1 MNLREFVDLLEK
13 KGRLKRI
20 KKEVDPVYEVAAL
33 MDEAG
38 DTPLYLENVKGSI
51 LPCITNIC
59 SSRELVALGLECA
72 PNEILEKISK
82 AVREG
87 KTPNV
92 QSANNYKE
100 IEASLEKLPI
110 LTHQPIDGGA
120 YISSA
125 MAVAYDKEYGRNISF
140 HRAMKIDNQHLV
152 MRILDRH
159 LMDYM
164 NRGLKEFAYC
174 NGVSVPVL
182 LGAAT
187 SFGIEDDEM
196 AVANAL
202 ADSPVIELAGHSIP
216 QSEVVMI
223 CEFTGETHDEGPFVD
238 LTETP
243 DIIRQQPVARIKRIF
258 IREDSVFH
266 ALLPSGPEHKVL
278 MGMPREPTIFNSVN
292 KVVDCHD
299 VFMTHGG
306 GSWLHGVVAIN
317 KKNEDDGWKAIE
329 AAFEGHA
336 SMKHVWIV
344 DSDIDVTNPQS
355 VEWAMATRF
364 QGDSGLVIK
373 TGVKGSSLDPS
384 SNPETR
390 ETVKVGFDC
399 TIPLNRDKSDF
410 VKPAPGMKVD
420 LDDYLN

>member
-20 KKEVDPVYEVAAL
+20 TKEVDPVYEVAAL

-72 PNEILEKISK
+72 PNEILGKISK
-82 AVREG
+82 AVRDG
-87 KTPNV
+87 KNPNV
-92 QSANNYKE
+92 VKADDYKE
-100 IEASLEKLPI
+100 IDPSLEKLPI
-110 LTHQPIDGGA
+110 LTHQPIDGGP

-125 MAVAYDKEYGRNISF
+125 MAVAYDEEFGRNISF

-152 MRILDRH
+152 LRILDRH
-159 LMDYM
+159 LKDYM
-164 NRGLKEFAYC
+164 KRGLKEFAYC

-187 SFGIEDDEM
+187 SFGIDEDEM

-202 ADSPVIELAGHSIP
+202 ANSPVIEIAGHSIP

-223 CEFTGETHDEGPFVD
+223 CEFTGEMHDEGPFVD

-243 DIIRQQPVARIKRIF
+243 DIIRQQHVAKIKRIF
-258 IREDSVFH
+258 IRNDSVFH

-317 KKNEDDGWKAIE
+317 KTNEDDGLKAIE
-329 AAFEGHA
+329 AAFEGHT

-344 DSDIDVTNPQS
+344 DSDIDVTDSES

-364 QGDSGLVIK
+364 QGNSGLIVK

-399 TIPLNRDKSDF
+399 TIPLDRDKSDF
-410 VKPAPGMKVD
+410 ARPKAGMKVK
-420 LDDYLN
+420 LDDYLD

>member
-1 MNLREFVDLLEK
+1 MNLREFVDLLEN

-20 KKEVDPVYEVAAL
+20 TKEVDPVYEVAAL
-33 MDEAG
+33 MDDAG

-51 LPCITNIC
+51 IPCITNIC

-72 PNEILEKISK
+72 PNEILGKISK
-82 AVREG
+82 AVRDG
-87 KTPNV
+87 KTPDIEN
-92 QSANNYKE
+92 ARNYKE
-100 IEASLEKLPI
+100 IEPSLEKLPI
-110 LTHQPIDGGA
+110 LTHQPIDGGP

-125 MAVAYDKEYGRNISF
+125 MAVAYDEEFGRNISF

-164 NRGLKEFAYC
+164 KRGLKEFAYC

-202 ADSPVIELAGHSIP
+202 TNSPVIELAGHLIP

-223 CEFTGETHDEGPFVD
+223 CEFTGEKHNEGPFVD

-243 DIIRQQPVARIKRIF
+243 DIIREQPVARIKRIF
-258 IREDSVFH
+258 IRDDSVFH

-317 KKNEDDGWKAIE
+317 KKSEDDGQKAIE
-329 AAFEGHA
+329 AAFEGHT

-344 DSDIDVTNPQS
+344 DSDIDVTDPQS

-364 QGDSGLVIK
+364 QGNSGLVIK
-373 TGVKGSSLDPS
+373 TQVKGSSLDPS

-399 TIPLNRDKSDF
+399 TIPLGRDKADF
-410 VKPAPGMKVD
+410 VRPNPGMKVK
-420 LDDYLN
+420 LEDYLD

>member
-59 SSRELVALGLECA
+59 SSRELVALGLGCA

-164 NRGLKEFAYC
+164 KRGLKEFAYC

>member
-1 MNLREFVDLLEK
+1 MNLREFVDLLEE
-13 KGRLKRI
+13 KGRLKRVT
-20 KKEVDPVYEVAAL
+20 KEVDPVYEVAAL

-38 DTPLYLENVKGSI
+38 DTPLYLENVKGSVI
-51 LPCITNIC
+51 PCITNIC

-72 PNEILEKISK
+72 PNEILGKISK

-87 KTPNV
+87 KNPDTV
-92 QSANNYKE
+92 SADNYKE
-100 IEASLEKLPI
+100 IEPSLERLPI
-110 LTHQPIDGGA
+110 LTHQPIDGGP

-125 MAVAYDKEYGRNISF
+125 MAVAHDKKYGRNLSF

-152 MRILDRH
+152 LRILDRH
-159 LMDYM
+159 LKDYM
-164 NRGLKEFAYC
+164 ERGLKEFAYC

-187 SFGIEDDEM
+187 SFGIEEDEM

-202 ADSPVIELAGHSIP
+202 ADSPVIELAGHTIP

-223 CEFTGETHDEGPFVD
+223 CEFTGEMHDEGPFVD
-238 LTETP
+238 LTDTP
-243 DIIRQQPVARIKRIF
+243 DIIRQQHVAKIKRIF
-258 IREDSVFH
+258 IRDDSVFH

-317 KKNEDDGWKAIE
+317 KKKEDDGMKAIE
-329 AAFEGHA
+329 AAFAGHA

-344 DSDIDVTNPQS
+344 DSDIDVTDPES

-364 QGDSGLVIK
+364 QGDSGLVVK

-399 TIPLNRDKSDF
+399 TIPLDRDKDDF
-410 VKPAPGMKVD
+410 ARPKPGMKVK
-420 LDDYLN
+420 LEDYLD

>member
-1 MNLREFVDLLEK
+1 LEK

-164 NRGLKEFAYC
+164 KRGLKEFAYC

-187 SFGIEDDEM
+187 SFSIEDDEM

-243 DIIRQQPVARIKRIF
+243 DIIRQQPVAIIKRIF

-306 GSWLHGVVAIN
+306 GSWLHGVVAIK
-317 KKNEDDGWKAIE
+317 KKNEDDGWKALE

-384 SNPETR
+384 SNPETCAD
-390 ETVKVGFDC
+390 TTGTNC
-399 TIPLNRDKSDF
+399 SALAASPKSISSLIAFCF
-410 VKPAPGMKVD
+410 VEP
-420 LDDYLN
+420 

>member
-1 MNLREFVDLLEK
+1 MNLREFVDLLED
-13 KGRLKRI
+13 KGRLRRI
-20 KKEVDPVYEVAAL
+20 TKEVDPIYEVAAL
-33 MDEAG
+33 MEEAG

-51 LPCITNIC
+51 IPCITNIC
-59 SSRELVALGLECA
+59 SSRELVALGLDCA
-72 PNEILEKISK
+72 PNEILGKISE
-82 AVREG
+82 AVRNGKEPYKAEAEG
-87 KTPNV
+87 
-92 QSANNYKE
+92 YKE
-100 IEASLEKLPI
+100 IENSLEKLPI

-125 MAVAYDKEYGRNISF
+125 MAVANDEEYGRNLSF

-152 MRILDRH
+152 FRILDRH

-164 NRGLKEFAYC
+164 KRGLKEFAYC

-187 SFGIEDDEM
+187 SFGIEEDEM
-196 AVANAL
+196 SVANAL
-202 ADSPVIELAGHSIP
+202 AESPVIEIAGHVIP

-223 CEFTGETHDEGPFVD
+223 CEFTGDMHDEGPFVD

-243 DIIRQQPVARIKRIF
+243 DIIRKQPVARIKRIF

-292 KVVDCHD
+292 KIVDCKD

-306 GSWLHGVVAIN
+306 GSWLHGAVSIK
-317 KKNEDDGWKAIE
+317 KKNEDDGLKAID
-329 AAFEGHA
+329 AAFEGHK

-344 DSDIDVTNPQS
+344 DDDIDVTNPADI
-355 VEWAMATRF
+355 EWAMATRF
-364 QGDSGLVIK
+364 QANKGIVIK

-384 SNPETR
+384 ADPETR

-399 TIPLNRDKSDF
+399 TMPLNRDKNDF
-410 VKPAPGMKVD
+410 RKTKPGMKVE
-420 LDDYLN
+420 LDEYID

>member
-1 MNLREFVDLLEK
+1 MNLKEFVDLLEQ
-13 KGRLKRI
+13 KGKLRRVT
-20 KKEVDPVYEVAAL
+20 KEVDPVYEVAAL

-59 SSRELVALGLECA
+59 SSRELVALALECT
-72 PNEILEKISK
+72 PDDIISKISN
-82 AVREG
+82 AI
-87 KTPNV
+87 
-92 QSANNYKE
+92 NNLKEPSTKEVKQYKE
-100 IEASLEKLPI
+100 IEASLDNLPI
-110 LTHQPIDGGA
+110 LTHQITDGGP
-120 YISSA
+120 YIASA
-125 MAVAYDKEYGRNISF
+125 MAVAHDPEFGRNISF
-140 HRAMKIDNQHLV
+140 HRAMKIDSNHMV

-159 LMDYM
+159 LKEYMD
-164 NRGLKEFAYC
+164 RGLKEFAFC

-182 LGAAT
+182 LGSAT
-187 SFGIEDDEM
+187 SFEIESDEM

-202 ADSPVIELAGHSIP
+202 ADSPVIEIGGHLVP
-216 QSEVVMI
+216 ESEVVMI
-223 CEFTGETHDEGPFVD
+223 CEFTGKLHDEGSFLD

-243 DIIRQQPVARIKRIF
+243 DIIRKGPVIKIKKIF
-258 IREDSVFH
+258 VRDDSIFH

-278 MGMPREPTIFNSVN
+278 MGMPREPTIYNAVD

-306 GSWLHGVVAIN
+306 GSWLHGIVAIN
-317 KKNEDDGWKAIE
+317 KKNENDGMKAIE
-329 AAFEGHA
+329 AAFGGHA

-344 DSDIDVTNPQS
+344 DPDIDITNPQS

-364 QGDSGLVIK
+364 KGNKNLIVK

-399 TIPLNRDKSDF
+399 TIPLDREKADF
-410 VKPAPGMKVD
+410 MKPKPGMKVK
-420 LDDYLN
+420 LEDYLD

>member
-1 MNLREFVDLLEK
+1 MNLREFVDLLEE

-20 KKEVDPVYEVAAL
+20 TKEVDPVYEVAAL

-38 DTPLYLENVKGSI
+38 DTPLYLENVKGSVI
-51 LPCITNIC
+51 PCITNIC

-72 PNEILEKISK
+72 PNEILGKISK
-82 AVREG
+82 AVRES
-87 KTPNV
+87 KEPNLEKA
-92 QSANNYKE
+92 QNYKE
-100 IEASLEKLPI
+100 IEASLENLPI
-110 LTHQPIDGGA
+110 LTHQPIDGGP

-125 MAVAYDKEYGRNISF
+125 MAVAYDEEHGRNLSF

-152 MRILDRH
+152 LRILDRH

-164 NRGLKEFAYC
+164 KRGLKEFAYC

-187 SFGIEDDEM
+187 SFGIEEDEM

-202 ADSPVIELAGHSIP
+202 ADSPVIELGGHKIP

-223 CEFTGETHDEGPFVD
+223 CEFTGEMHDEGPFVD
-238 LTETP
+238 LTDTP
-243 DIIRQQPVARIKRIF
+243 DIIRQQHVVKIKHIF
-258 IREDSVFH
+258 IRDDSVFH

-317 KKNEDDGWKAIE
+317 KKNDDDGLKAID

-344 DSDIDVTNPQS
+344 DSDIDVTDPQS

-364 QGDSGLVIK
+364 QGDSGLVVK

-399 TIPLNRDKSDF
+399 TIPLNRNKADF
-410 VKPAPGMKVD
+410 ARPEPGMKVK
-420 LDDYLN
+420 LDEYLE

>member
-1 MNLREFVDLLEK
+1 MNLREFVDLLED
-13 KGRLKRI
+13 KGRLRRI
-20 KKEVDPVYEVAAL
+20 TKEVDPIYEVAAL
-33 MDEAG
+33 MEEAG

-51 LPCITNIC
+51 IPCITNIC
-59 SSRELVALGLECA
+59 SSRELVALGLDCA
-72 PNEILEKISK
+72 PNEILGKISE
-82 AVREG
+82 AVRNGKEPYKAEAEG
-87 KTPNV
+87 
-92 QSANNYKE
+92 YKE
-100 IEASLEKLPI
+100 IENSLEKLPI

-125 MAVAYDKEYGRNISF
+125 MAVANDEEYGRNLSF

-152 MRILDRH
+152 FRILDRH

-164 NRGLKEFAYC
+164 KRGLKEFAYC

-187 SFGIEDDEM
+187 SFGIEEDEM
-196 AVANAL
+196 SVANAL
-202 ADSPVIELAGHSIP
+202 AESPVIEIAGHVIP

-223 CEFTGETHDEGPFVD
+223 CEFTGDVHDEGPFVD

-243 DIIRQQPVARIKRIF
+243 DIIRKQPVARIKRIF

-292 KVVDCHD
+292 KIVECKD

-306 GSWLHGVVAIN
+306 GSWLHGAVSIK
-317 KKNEDDGWKAIE
+317 KKNEDDGLKAID
-329 AAFEGHA
+329 AAFEGHK

-344 DSDIDVTNPQS
+344 DDDIDVTNPADI
-355 VEWAMATRF
+355 EWAMATRF
-364 QGDSGLVIK
+364 QADKGIVIK

-384 SNPETR
+384 ANPETR
-390 ETVKVGFDC
+390 GTVKVGFDC
-399 TIPLNRDKSDF
+399 TMPLNRDRSDF
-410 VKPAPGMKVD
+410 SKTKPGMKVELEEY
-420 LDDYLN
+420 LD

>member
-1 MNLREFVDLLEK
+1 MNLREFVDLLEE
-13 KGRLKRI
+13 KGRLRRI
-20 KKEVDPVYEVAAL
+20 TKEVDPVYEVAAL
-33 MDEAG
+33 MEEAG

-51 LPCITNIC
+51 IPCITNIC
-59 SSRELVALGLECA
+59 SSRELVALGLDCA
-72 PNEILEKISK
+72 PNEILGKISE
-82 AVREG
+82 AVRNG
-87 KTPNV
+87 KEPHT
-92 QSANNYKE
+92 AEAKGYKE
-100 IEASLEKLPI
+100 IENSLEKLPI

-125 MAVAYDKEYGRNISF
+125 MAVANDKEYGRNLSF

-152 MRILDRH
+152 FRILDRH

-164 NRGLKEFAYC
+164 KRGLKEFAYC

-187 SFGIEDDEM
+187 SFGIEEDEM
-196 AVANAL
+196 FVANAL
-202 ADSPVIELAGHSIP
+202 AESPVIELAGHVIP

-223 CEFTGETHDEGPFVD
+223 CEFTGDMHDEGPFVD

-243 DIIRQQPVARIKRIF
+243 DIIRKQPVARIKRIF
-258 IREDSVFH
+258 IRDDSVFH

-292 KVVDCHD
+292 KIVECKD
-299 VFMTHGG
+299 VFMTQGG
-306 GSWLHGVVAIN
+306 GSWLHGAVSIK
-317 KKNEDDGWKAIE
+317 KKNEDDGLKAIE
-329 AAFEGHA
+329 AAFEGHK

-344 DSDIDVTNPQS
+344 DDDIDVTNPAEI
-355 VEWAMATRF
+355 EWAMATRF
-364 QGDSGLVIK
+364 QADKDIVIK

-384 SNPETR
+384 ADPETR

-399 TIPLNRDKSDF
+399 TMSLNRDKSDF
-410 VKPAPGMKVD
+410 SKTKPGMKVELEKY
-420 LDDYLN
+420 LD

>member
-1 MNLREFVDLLEK
+1 MNLREFVDLLEE
-13 KGRLKRI
+13 KGRLKRVT
-20 KKEVDPVYEVAAL
+20 KEVDPVYEVAAL

-38 DTPLYLENVKGSI
+38 DTPLYLENVKGSVI
-51 LPCITNIC
+51 PCITNIC

-72 PNEILEKISK
+72 PNEILGKISK

-87 KTPNV
+87 KTPDTV
-92 QSANNYKE
+92 SADNYKE
-100 IEASLEKLPI
+100 IEPSLERLPI
-110 LTHQPIDGGA
+110 LTHQPIDGGP

-125 MAVAYDKEYGRNISF
+125 MAVAHDKKYGRNLSF

-152 MRILDRH
+152 LRILDRH
-159 LMDYM
+159 LKDYM
-164 NRGLKEFAYC
+164 ERGLKEFAYC

-187 SFGIEDDEM
+187 SFGIEEDEM

-202 ADSPVIELAGHSIP
+202 ADSPVIELAGHTIP

-223 CEFTGETHDEGPFVD
+223 CEFTGEMHDEGPFVD
-238 LTETP
+238 LTDTP
-243 DIIRQQPVARIKRIF
+243 DIIRQQHVAKIKRIF
-258 IREDSVFH
+258 IRDDSVFH

-317 KKNEDDGWKAIE
+317 KKKEDDGMKAIE
-329 AAFEGHA
+329 AAFAGHA

-344 DSDIDVTNPQS
+344 DSDIDVTDPES

-364 QGDSGLVIK
+364 QGDSGLVVK
-373 TGVKGSSLDPS
+373 TGVKGSSLAPS

-399 TIPLNRDKSDF
+399 TIPLDRDKDDF
-410 VKPAPGMKVD
+410 ARPKPGMKVK
-420 LDDYLN
+420 LEDYLD

>member
-1 MNLREFVDLLEK
+1 MNLREFVDLLEE

-20 KKEVDPVYEVAAL
+20 TKEVDPVYEVAAL
-33 MDEAG
+33 MEEAG
-38 DTPLYLENVKGSI
+38 DTPLYLENVKGSVI
-51 LPCITNIC
+51 PCITNIC
-59 SSRELVALGLECA
+59 SSRELVALGLDCA
-72 PNEILEKISK
+72 PNEILGKISE
-82 AVREG
+82 AVRNG
-87 KTPNV
+87 KKPSSV
-92 QSANNYKE
+92 KAKGYKE
-100 IEASLEKLPI
+100 IKNSLEKLPI

-125 MAVAYDKEYGRNISF
+125 MAVANDKEYGRNLSF

-152 MRILDRH
+152 FRILDRH

-164 NRGLKEFAYC
+164 KRGLKEFAYC

-187 SFGIEDDEM
+187 SFGIEEDEM

-202 ADSPVIELAGHSIP
+202 AESPVIELAGHVIP

-223 CEFTGETHDEGPFVD
+223 CEFTGEMHDEGPFVD

-243 DIIRQQPVARIKRIF
+243 DIIRKQPVAQIKRIF

-292 KVVDCHD
+292 KIVDCKD

-306 GSWLHGVVAIN
+306 GSWLHGAVSIK
-317 KKNEDDGWKAIE
+317 KKNEDDGLKAID
-329 AAFEGHA
+329 AAFEGHK

-344 DSDIDVTNPQS
+344 DDDIDVTNPADI
-355 VEWAMATRF
+355 EWAMATRF
-364 QGDSGLVIK
+364 QANKGIVIK

-384 SNPETR
+384 ADPETR

-399 TIPLNRDKSDF
+399 TMPLNRDKNDF
-410 VKPAPGMKVD
+410 RKTKPGMKVD
-420 LDDYLN
+420 LDEYID

>member
-1 MNLREFVDLLEK
+1 MNLKEFVDLLEQ
-13 KGRLKRI
+13 KGKLKRVT
-20 KKEVDPVYEVAAL
+20 KEVDPVYEVAAL

-38 DTPLYLENVKGSI
+38 DTPLYLENVKDSV

-59 SSRELVALGLECA
+59 SSRELVALALECA
-72 PNEILEKISK
+72 PNDIISKISN
-82 AVREG
+82 AI
-87 KTPNV
+87 
-92 QSANNYKE
+92 NNLKEPITKEVKQYKE
-100 IEASLEKLPI
+100 IEPSLDHLPI
-110 LTHQPIDGGA
+110 LTHQTTDGGP
-120 YISSA
+120 YIASA
-125 MAVAYDKEYGRNISF
+125 MAVAHDPEFGRNISF
-140 HRAMKIDNQHLV
+140 HRAMKIDSNHMV

-159 LMDYM
+159 LKEYMD
-164 NRGLKEFAYC
+164 RGLKEFAYC

-182 LGAAT
+182 LGSAT
-187 SFGIEDDEM
+187 SFEIESDEM

-202 ADSPVIELAGHSIP
+202 AESPIIEVGGHMVP
-216 QSEVVMI
+216 ESEVVMI
-223 CEFTGETHDEGPFVD
+223 CEFTGDLHDEGSFLD

-243 DIIRQQPVARIKRIF
+243 DIVRKGPVIKIKKIF
-258 IREDSVFH
+258 VRDDSIFH

-278 MGMPREPTIFNSVN
+278 MGMPREPTIYNAVN

-317 KKNEDDGWKAIE
+317 KMKEDDGMKAIE
-329 AAFEGHA
+329 AAFAGHA

-344 DSDIDVTNPQS
+344 DSDIDITNPQS

-364 QGDSGLVIK
+364 QGNKGLVVK

-399 TIPLNRDKSDF
+399 TISLDRNKSDF
-410 VKPAPGMKVD
+410 TKPKPGMKVK
-420 LDDYLN
+420 LEDYLD

>member
-1 MNLREFVDLLEK
+1 MNLREFVDLLEE

-20 KKEVDPVYEVAAL
+20 TKEVDPVYEVAAL

-38 DTPLYLENVKGSI
+38 DTPLYLENVKGSVI
-51 LPCITNIC
+51 PCITNIC

-72 PNEILEKISK
+72 PNEILGKISK
-82 AVREG
+82 AVRES
-87 KTPNV
+87 KEPNLEKA
-92 QSANNYKE
+92 QNYKE
-100 IEASLEKLPI
+100 IETSLENLPI
-110 LTHQPIDGGA
+110 LTHQPIDGGP

-125 MAVAYDKEYGRNISF
+125 MAVAYDEEHGRNLSF

-152 MRILDRH
+152 LRILDRH

-164 NRGLKEFAYC
+164 KRGLKEFAYC

-187 SFGIEDDEM
+187 SFGIEEDEM

-202 ADSPVIELAGHSIP
+202 ADSPVIELGGHKIP

-223 CEFTGETHDEGPFVD
+223 CEFTGEMHDEGPFVD
-238 LTETP
+238 LTDTP
-243 DIIRQQPVARIKRIF
+243 DIIRQQHVVKIKRIF
-258 IREDSVFH
+258 IRDDSVFH

-317 KKNEDDGWKAIE
+317 KKNDDDGLKAID

-344 DSDIDVTNPQS
+344 DSDIDVTDPQS

-364 QGDSGLVIK
+364 QGDSGLVVK

-399 TIPLNRDKSDF
+399 TIPLNRDKADF
-410 VKPAPGMKVD
+410 ARPEPGMKVK
-420 LDDYLN
+420 LDEYLE

>member
-1 MNLREFVDLLEK
+1 MNLREFVDLLEE

-20 KKEVDPVYEVAAL
+20 TKEVDPVYEVAAL

-38 DTPLYLENVKGSI
+38 DTPLYLENVKGSVI
-51 LPCITNIC
+51 PCITNIC

-72 PNEILEKISK
+72 PNEILGKISK
-82 AVREG
+82 AVRES
-87 KTPNV
+87 KEPNLEKA
-92 QSANNYKE
+92 QNYKE
-100 IEASLEKLPI
+100 IEASLENLPI
-110 LTHQPIDGGA
+110 LTHQPIDGGP

-125 MAVAYDKEYGRNISF
+125 MAVAYDEEHGRNLSF

-152 MRILDRH
+152 LRILDRH

-164 NRGLKEFAYC
+164 KRGLKEFAYC

-187 SFGIEDDEM
+187 SFGIEEDEM

-202 ADSPVIELAGHSIP
+202 ADSPVIELGGHKIP

-223 CEFTGETHDEGPFVD
+223 CEFTGEMHDEGPFVD
-238 LTETP
+238 LTDTP
-243 DIIRQQPVARIKRIF
+243 DIIRQQHVVKIKHIF
-258 IREDSVFH
+258 IRDDSVFH

-317 KKNEDDGWKAIE
+317 KKNDDDGLKAID

-344 DSDIDVTNPQS
+344 DSDIDVTDPQS

-364 QGDSGLVIK
+364 QGDSGLVVK

-399 TIPLNRDKSDF
+399 TIPLNRDKADF
-410 VKPAPGMKVD
+410 ARPEPGMKVK
-420 LDDYLN
+420 LDEYLE

>member
-1 MNLREFVDLLEK
+1 MNLREFVDLLEE
-13 KGRLKRI
+13 KGRLKRVT
-20 KKEVDPVYEVAAL
+20 KEVDPVYEVAAL

-38 DTPLYLENVKGSI
+38 DTPLYLENVKGCVI
-51 LPCITNIC
+51 PCITNIC

-72 PNEILEKISK
+72 PNEILGKISK

-87 KTPNV
+87 KTPDTV
-92 QSANNYKE
+92 SADNYKE
-100 IEASLEKLPI
+100 IEPSLERLPI
-110 LTHQPIDGGA
+110 LTHQPIDGGP

-125 MAVAYDKEYGRNISF
+125 MAVAHDKKYGRNLSF

-152 MRILDRH
+152 LRILDRH
-159 LMDYM
+159 LKDYM
-164 NRGLKEFAYC
+164 ERGLKEFAYC

-187 SFGIEDDEM
+187 SFGIEEDEM

-202 ADSPVIELAGHSIP
+202 ADSPVIELAGHTIP

-223 CEFTGETHDEGPFVD
+223 CEFTGEMHDEGPFVD
-238 LTETP
+238 LTDTP
-243 DIIRQQPVARIKRIF
+243 DIIRQQHVAKIKRIF
-258 IREDSVFH
+258 IRDDSVFH

-317 KKNEDDGWKAIE
+317 KKKEDDGMKAIE
-329 AAFEGHA
+329 AAFAGHA

-344 DSDIDVTNPQS
+344 DSDIDVTDPES

-364 QGDSGLVIK
+364 QGDSGLVVK

-399 TIPLNRDKSDF
+399 TIPLDRDKDDF
-410 VKPAPGMKVD
+410 ARPKPGMKVK
-420 LDDYLN
+420 LEDYLD

>member
-1 MNLREFVDLLEK
+1 MNLREFVDLLEE
-13 KGRLKRI
+13 KGRLKRVT
-20 KKEVDPVYEVAAL
+20 KEVDPVYEVAAL

-38 DTPLYLENVKGSI
+38 DTPLYLENVKGSVI
-51 LPCITNIC
+51 PCITNIC

-72 PNEILEKISK
+72 PNEILGKISK

-87 KTPNV
+87 KTPDTV
-92 QSANNYKE
+92 SADNYKE
-100 IEASLEKLPI
+100 IEPSLERLPI
-110 LTHQPIDGGA
+110 LTHQPIDGGP

-125 MAVAYDKEYGRNISF
+125 MAVAHDKKYGRNLSF

-152 MRILDRH
+152 LRILDRH
-159 LMDYM
+159 LKDYM
-164 NRGLKEFAYC
+164 ERGLKEFAYC

-187 SFGIEDDEM
+187 SFGIEEDEM

-202 ADSPVIELAGHSIP
+202 ADSPVIELAGHTIP

-223 CEFTGETHDEGPFVD
+223 CESTGEMHDEGPFVD
-238 LTETP
+238 LTDTP
-243 DIIRQQPVARIKRIF
+243 DIIRQQHVAKIKRIF
-258 IREDSVFH
+258 IRDDSVFH

-317 KKNEDDGWKAIE
+317 KKKEDDGMKAIE
-329 AAFEGHA
+329 AAFAGHA

-344 DSDIDVTNPQS
+344 DSDIDVTDPES

-364 QGDSGLVIK
+364 QGDSGLVVK

-399 TIPLNRDKSDF
+399 TIPLDRDKEDF
-410 VKPAPGMKVD
+410 ARPKPGMKVK
-420 LDDYLN
+420 LEDYLD

>member
-1 MNLREFVDLLEK
+1 MNLREFVDLLEE
-13 KGRLKRI
+13 KGRLQRI
-20 KKEVDPVYEVAAL
+20 TKEVDPVYEVAAL
-33 MDEAG
+33 MEEAG

-51 LPCITNIC
+51 IPCITNIC
-59 SSRELVALGLECA
+59 SSRELVALGLDCA
-72 PNEILEKISK
+72 PNEILGKISE
-82 AVREG
+82 AVRNG
-87 KTPNV
+87 KEAGTV
-92 QSANNYKE
+92 EAKGYKE
-100 IEASLEKLPI
+100 IESSLEKLPI
-110 LTHQPIDGGA
+110 LTHHPIDGGA

-125 MAVAYDKEYGRNISF
+125 MAVANDKKYGRNLSF

-152 MRILDRH
+152 FRILDRH

-164 NRGLKEFAYC
+164 KRGLKEFAYC

-187 SFGIEDDEM
+187 SFGIEEDEM
-196 AVANAL
+196 SVANAL
-202 ADSPVIELAGHSIP
+202 AESPVIELAGHVIP

-223 CEFTGETHDEGPFVD
+223 CEFTGDMHDEGPFVD

-243 DIIRQQPVARIKRIF
+243 DIIRKQPVARIKRIF
-258 IREDSVFH
+258 IRDDSVFH

-292 KVVDCHD
+292 GIVECRD

-306 GSWLHGVVAIN
+306 GSWLHGAVSIK
-317 KKNEDDGWKAIE
+317 KKNEDDGLKAID
-329 AAFEGHA
+329 AAFEGHK

-344 DSDIDVTNPQS
+344 DDDIDVTNPADI
-355 VEWAMATRF
+355 EWAMSTRF
-364 QGDSGLVIK
+364 QADKDIVIK

-384 SNPETR
+384 ADPETR

-399 TIPLNRDKSDF
+399 TVPLNRDRNDF
-410 VKPAPGMKVD
+410 RKTKPGMKVKLEEYID
-420 LDDYLN
+420 

>member
-20 KKEVDPVYEVAAL
+20 KKEVDPIYEVAAL

-82 AVREG
+82 AVRKG
-87 KTPNV
+87 KPPNV

-243 DIIRQQPVARIKRIF
+243 DIIRQQPVAKIKRIF

-299 VFMTHGG
+299 VFMSHGG

-317 KKNEDDGWKAIE
+317 KKNEDDGLKAIE

-344 DSDIDVTNPQS
+344 DSDIDVTDPQS

-364 QGDSGLVIK
+364 QGDSGLIVK
-373 TGVKGSSLDPS
+373 MGVKGSSLDPS

-399 TIPLNRDKSDF
+399 TIPLNRDNTDF

-420 LDDYLN
+420 LEDYLN

>member
-1 MNLREFVDLLEK
+1 MNLREFVDLLEE
-13 KGRLKRI
+13 KGRLQRVT
-20 KKEVDPVYEVAAL
+20 KEVDPVYEVAAL
-33 MDEAG
+33 MEDAG

-72 PNEILEKISK
+72 PDEVLEKISK
-82 AVREG
+82 AIRET
-87 KTPNV
+87 KTPDV
-92 QSANNYKE
+92 KEAKGYKE
-100 IEASLEKLPI
+100 IEASLERLPI

-125 MAVAYDKEYGRNISF
+125 MAVANDEEYGRNLSF
-140 HRAMKIDNQHLV
+140 HRAMKLDNQHMV

-164 NRGLKEFAYC
+164 KRGLKEFAYC

-187 SFGIEDDEM
+187 SLGIEEDEM

-223 CEFTGETHDEGPFVD
+223 CEFTGEMHDEGPFVD

-243 DIIRQQPVARIKRIF
+243 DIIRKQPVARIKRIF
-258 IREDSVFH
+258 IRDDSVFH
-266 ALLPSGPEHKVL
+266 VLLPSGPEHKVL

-292 KVVDCHD
+292 KVVECHD
-299 VFMTHGG
+299 VFMSHGG
-306 GSWLHGVVAIN
+306 GSWLHGAVSIK
-317 KKNEDDGWKAIE
+317 KKNEDDGRKAIE
-329 AAFEGHA
+329 AAFDGHT

-344 DSDIDVTNPQS
+344 DDDIDVTNSQA

-364 QGDSGLVIK
+364 QADRNLVIK

-384 SNPETR
+384 ADPKTR
-390 ETVKVGFDC
+390 GTVKVGFDC
-399 TIPLNRDKSDF
+399 TIPLDRERNDF
-410 VKPAPGMKVD
+410 SKTKPGMQVNLEEY
-420 LDDYLN
+420 LD

>member
-1 MNLREFVDLLEK
+1 MNLREFVDLLEE

-20 KKEVDPVYEVAAL
+20 TKEVDPVYEVAAL
-33 MDEAG
+33 MEEAG
-38 DTPLYLENVKGSI
+38 DTPLYLENVKGSVI
-51 LPCITNIC
+51 PCITNIC
-59 SSRELVALGLECA
+59 SSRELVALGLDCA
-72 PNEILEKISK
+72 PNEILGKISE
-82 AVREG
+82 AVRNG
-87 KTPNV
+87 KEPSSV
-92 QSANNYKE
+92 KAKGYKE
-100 IEASLEKLPI
+100 IKNSLEKLPI

-125 MAVAYDKEYGRNISF
+125 MAVANDKEYGRNLSF

-152 MRILDRH
+152 FRILDRH

-164 NRGLKEFAYC
+164 KRGLKEFAYC

-187 SFGIEDDEM
+187 SFGIEEDEM

-202 ADSPVIELAGHSIP
+202 AESPVIELAGHVIP

-223 CEFTGETHDEGPFVD
+223 CEFTGEMHDEGPFVD

-243 DIIRQQPVARIKRIF
+243 DIIRKQPVAQIKRIF

-292 KVVDCHD
+292 KIVDCKD

-306 GSWLHGVVAIN
+306 GSWLHGAVSIK
-317 KKNEDDGWKAIE
+317 KKNEDDGLKAID
-329 AAFEGHA
+329 AAFEGHK

-344 DSDIDVTNPQS
+344 DDDIDVTNPADI
-355 VEWAMATRF
+355 EWAMATRF
-364 QGDSGLVIK
+364 QANKGIVIK
-373 TGVKGSSLDPS
+373 KGVKGSSLDPS
-384 SNPETR
+384 ADPETR

-399 TIPLNRDKSDF
+399 TMPLNRDKNDF
-410 VKPAPGMKVD
+410 RKTKPGMKVD
-420 LDDYLN
+420 LDEYID

>member
-1 MNLREFVDLLEK
+1 MNLREFVDLLEE

-20 KKEVDPVYEVAAL
+20 TKEVDPVYEVAAL

-38 DTPLYLENVKGSI
+38 DTPLYLENVKGSVI
-51 LPCITNIC
+51 PCITNIC

-72 PNEILEKISK
+72 PNEILGKISK
-82 AVREG
+82 AVRES
-87 KTPNV
+87 KEPNLEK
-92 QSANNYKE
+92 AENYKE
-100 IEASLEKLPI
+100 IEASLENLPI
-110 LTHQPIDGGA
+110 LTHQPIDGGP

-125 MAVAYDKEYGRNISF
+125 MAVAHDEEHGRNLSF

-152 MRILDRH
+152 LRILDRH

-164 NRGLKEFAYC
+164 KRGLKEFAYC

-187 SFGIEDDEM
+187 SFGIEEDEM

-202 ADSPVIELAGHSIP
+202 ADSPVIELGGHRIP

-223 CEFTGETHDEGPFVD
+223 CEFTGEMHDEGPFVD
-238 LTETP
+238 LTDTP
-243 DIIRQQPVARIKRIF
+243 DIIRQQHVVKIKRIF
-258 IREDSVFH
+258 IRDDSVFH

-292 KVVDCHD
+292 KIVDCHD

-317 KKNEDDGWKAIE
+317 KKNDDDGLKAID

-344 DSDIDVTNPQS
+344 DSDIDVTDPQS

-364 QGDSGLVIK
+364 QGDSGLVVK

-384 SNPETR
+384 SNPKTR

-399 TIPLNRDKSDF
+399 TIPLNRDKADF
-410 VKPAPGMKVD
+410 ARPEPGMKVK
-420 LDDYLN
+420 LDEYLE

>member
-1 MNLREFVDLLEK
+1 MNLREFVDLLEE
-13 KGRLKRI
+13 KGRLRRI
-20 KKEVDPVYEVAAL
+20 TKEVDPVYEVAAL
-33 MDEAG
+33 MEEAG

-51 LPCITNIC
+51 IPCITNIC
-59 SSRELVALGLECA
+59 SSRELVALGLDCA
-72 PNEILEKISK
+72 PNEILGKISE
-82 AVREG
+82 AVRNG
-87 KTPNV
+87 KEPHT
-92 QSANNYKE
+92 AEAKGYKE
-100 IEASLEKLPI
+100 IENSLEKLPI

-125 MAVAYDKEYGRNISF
+125 MAVANDKEYGRNLSF

-152 MRILDRH
+152 FRILDRH

-164 NRGLKEFAYC
+164 KRGLKEFAYC

-187 SFGIEDDEM
+187 SFGIEEDEM
-196 AVANAL
+196 FVANAL
-202 ADSPVIELAGHSIP
+202 AESPVIELAGHVIP

-223 CEFTGETHDEGPFVD
+223 CEFTGDMHDEGPFVD

-243 DIIRQQPVARIKRIF
+243 DIIRKQPVARIKRIF
-258 IREDSVFH
+258 IRDDSVFH

-292 KVVDCHD
+292 KIVECKD

-306 GSWLHGVVAIN
+306 GSWLHGAVSIK
-317 KKNEDDGWKAIE
+317 KKNEDDGLKAIE
-329 AAFEGHA
+329 AAFEGHK

-344 DSDIDVTNPQS
+344 DDDIDVTNPAEI
-355 VEWAMATRF
+355 EWAMATRF
-364 QGDSGLVIK
+364 QADKDIVIK

-384 SNPETR
+384 ADPETR

-399 TIPLNRDKSDF
+399 TMSLNRDKSDF
-410 VKPAPGMKVD
+410 SKTKPGMKVELEKY
-420 LDDYLN
+420 LD

>member
-1 MNLREFVDLLEK
+1 MNLREFVDLLEE
-13 KGRLKRI
+13 KGKLKRI
-20 KKEVDPVYEVAAL
+20 TKEVDPVYEVAAL
-33 MDEAG
+33 MEEAG
-38 DTPLYLENVKGSI
+38 DTPLYLENVKGSVI
-51 LPCITNIC
+51 PCITNIC
-59 SSRELVALGLECA
+59 SSRELVALGLDCA
-72 PNEILEKISK
+72 PNEILGKISE
-82 AVREG
+82 AVRNG
-87 KTPNV
+87 KEPSSV
-92 QSANNYKE
+92 KAKGYKE
-100 IEASLEKLPI
+100 IKNSLEKLPI

-125 MAVAYDKEYGRNISF
+125 MAVANDKEYGRNLSF

-152 MRILDRH
+152 FRILDRH

-164 NRGLKEFAYC
+164 KRGLKEFAYC

-187 SFGIEDDEM
+187 SFGIEEDEM

-202 ADSPVIELAGHSIP
+202 AESPVIELAGHVIP

-223 CEFTGETHDEGPFVD
+223 CEFTGEMHDEGPFVD

-243 DIIRQQPVARIKRIF
+243 DIIRKQPVAQIKRIF

-292 KVVDCHD
+292 KIVDCKD

-306 GSWLHGVVAIN
+306 GSWLHGAVSIK
-317 KKNEDDGWKAIE
+317 KKNEDDGLKAID
-329 AAFEGHA
+329 AAFEGHK

-344 DSDIDVTNPQS
+344 DDDIDVTNPADI
-355 VEWAMATRF
+355 EWAMATRF
-364 QGDSGLVIK
+364 QANKGIVIK

-384 SNPETR
+384 ANPETR

-399 TIPLNRDKSDF
+399 TMPLNRDKNDF
-410 VKPAPGMKVD
+410 RKTKPGMKVD
-420 LDDYLN
+420 LDEYID

>member
-1 MNLREFVDLLEK
+1 MNLREFVDLLEE
-13 KGRLKRI
+13 KGRLKRVT
-20 KKEVDPVYEVAAL
+20 KEVDPVYEVAAL

-51 LPCITNIC
+51 IPCITNIC

-72 PNEILEKISK
+72 PNEILGKISK
-82 AVREG
+82 AVRDG
-87 KTPNV
+87 KTPDTV
-92 QSANNYKE
+92 SAKNYKE
-100 IEASLEKLPI
+100 IEPSLEKLPI
-110 LTHQPIDGGA
+110 LTHQPIDGGP

-125 MAVAYDKEYGRNISF
+125 MAVAYDEEFGRNLSF

-152 MRILDRH
+152 LRILDRH
-159 LMDYM
+159 LKDYM
-164 NRGLKEFAYC
+164 QRGLKEFAYC

-182 LGAAT
+182 LGSAT
-187 SFGIEDDEM
+187 SFGIEEDEM

-202 ADSPVIELAGHSIP
+202 ANSPVIEIAGHVIP

-223 CEFTGETHDEGPFVD
+223 CEFTGEMHDEGPFVD

-243 DIIRQQPVARIKRIF
+243 DIIRKQPVARIKRIF
-258 IREDSVFH
+258 IRDDSVFH

-292 KVVDCHD
+292 KVVDCRD

-306 GSWLHGVVAIN
+306 GSWLHGVVSI
-317 KKNEDDGWKAIE
+317 KKNNDDDGLKAIE

-336 SMKHVWIV
+336 SMKHIWIV
-344 DSDIDVTNPQS
+344 DDDIDVTKPS
-355 VEWAMATRF
+355 DVEWAMATRF
-364 QGDSGLVIK
+364 QADKDIVIK

-384 SNPETR
+384 ANPETR
-390 ETVKVGFDC
+390 GTVKVGFDC
-399 TIPLNRDKSDF
+399 TIPLSRNRSDF
-410 VKPAPGMKVD
+410 SKTNPGMKVKLEEY
-420 LDDYLN
+420 LD

>member
-1 MNLREFVDLLEK
+1 MNLREFVDLLEE

-20 KKEVDPVYEVAAL
+20 TKEVDPVYEVAAL

-38 DTPLYLENVKGSI
+38 DTPLYLENVKGSVI
-51 LPCITNIC
+51 PCITNIC

-72 PNEILEKISK
+72 PNEILGKISK
-82 AVREG
+82 AVRES
-87 KTPNV
+87 KEPNLEKA
-92 QSANNYKE
+92 QNYKE
-100 IEASLEKLPI
+100 IEASLENLPI
-110 LTHQPIDGGA
+110 LTHQPIDGGP

-125 MAVAYDKEYGRNISF
+125 MAVAYDEEHGRNLSF

-152 MRILDRH
+152 LRILDRH

-164 NRGLKEFAYC
+164 KRGLKEFAYC

-187 SFGIEDDEM
+187 SFGIEEDEM

-202 ADSPVIELAGHSIP
+202 ADSPVIELGGHKIP

-223 CEFTGETHDEGPFVD
+223 CEFTGEMHDEGPFVD
-238 LTETP
+238 LTDTP
-243 DIIRQQPVARIKRIF
+243 DIIRQQHVVKIKRIF
-258 IREDSVFH
+258 IRDDSVFH

-317 KKNEDDGWKAIE
+317 KKNDDDGLKAID

-344 DSDIDVTNPQS
+344 DSDIDVTDPQS

-364 QGDSGLVIK
+364 QGDSGLVVK

-384 SNPETR
+384 SNPKTR

-399 TIPLNRDKSDF
+399 TIPLNRDKADF
-410 VKPAPGMKVD
+410 ARPEPGMKVK
-420 LDDYLN
+420 LDEYLE

>member
-1 MNLREFVDLLEK
+1 MNLREFVDLLEE

-20 KKEVDPVYEVAAL
+20 TKEVDPVYEVAAL

-38 DTPLYLENVKGSI
+38 DTPLYLENVKGSVI
-51 LPCITNIC
+51 PCITNIC

-72 PNEILEKISK
+72 PNEILGKISK
-82 AVREG
+82 AVRES
-87 KTPNV
+87 KEPNLEKA
-92 QSANNYKE
+92 QNYKE
-100 IEASLEKLPI
+100 IEASLENLPI
-110 LTHQPIDGGA
+110 LTHQPIDGGP

-125 MAVAYDKEYGRNISF
+125 MAVAYDEEHGRNLSF

-152 MRILDRH
+152 LRILDRH

-164 NRGLKEFAYC
+164 KRGLKEFAYC

-187 SFGIEDDEM
+187 SFGIEEDEM

-202 ADSPVIELAGHSIP
+202 ANSPVIELGGHKIP

-223 CEFTGETHDEGPFVD
+223 CEFTGEMHDEGPFVD
-238 LTETP
+238 LTDTP
-243 DIIRQQPVARIKRIF
+243 DIIRQQHVVKIKRIF
-258 IREDSVFH
+258 IRDDSVFH

-317 KKNEDDGWKAIE
+317 KKNDDDGLKAID

-344 DSDIDVTNPQS
+344 DFDIDVTDPQS

-364 QGDSGLVIK
+364 QGDSGLVVK

-399 TIPLNRDKSDF
+399 TIPLNRDKADF
-410 VKPAPGMKVD
+410 ARPEPGMKVK
-420 LDDYLN
+420 LDEYLD